1 MAAEI
6 ELRLALPR
14 GAVPALLRHPALAAA
29 RSGRGR
35 RARLVATYFDT
46 PDGKLAAA
54 GLGLRLRHEDGRWV
68 QTLKGPPL
76 PASSAALVV
85 RDEFETPLAGP
96 ELDAEALAGSPWA
109 EPVADALADPS
120 LGPRFVTDFWRH
132 TIPLRFDGA
141 TTARLCVDGGELRDP
156 DGERRREIS
165 EVEIE
170 LVAGAAIDLFA
181 FAATLSADLPL
192 SVALA
197 GKAER
202 GHALVHN
209 APDGWHQPL
218 RALATL
224 YPADGDAASALAAIV
239 RECTRQVA
247 GNAAGLLADDDP
259 EWVHQMR
266 VGTRRL
272 RACLAIAAPLLPPP
286 GVDALRAGLRQ
297 LAEALGACR
306 DLDVFDDALL
316 RPLAAAAGAESELAA
331 ALAPLQDATRAA
343 RDRARA
349 AARDFVGSARFTRL
363 VLALGALGT
372 LPRLGVAPVI
382 AADDPLGQPVAAF
395 AATLLRRRRRR
406 VGARGAKLAEAG
418 VDELHAL
425 RIAAKKLRYAAEF
438 FAPAFAHGKRARAFA
453 QSVAEL
459 QDLLGEVNDGAS
471 ALRIVAA
478 LGEGEPSHA
487 AAAGGIAGW
496 TAARRV
502 AALAALPAAWKSFR
516 RAPRFWRPD

>member
-29 RSGRGR
+29 RGGRGR

-46 PDGKLAAA
+46 SDGKLAAA
-54 GLGLRLRHEDGRWV
+54 GLGLRLRHDNGRWV

-96 ELDAEALAGSPWA
+96 ELDHEALARSPWA
-109 EPVADALADPS
+109 EAVAEALADPS

-132 TIPLRFDGA
+132 TIPLGLDDA
-141 TTARLCVDGGELRDP
+141 TTARLCIDGGELRDP

-165 EVEIE
+165 EIEIE
-170 LVAGAAIDLFA
+170 LVAGAAVDLFA
-181 FAATLSADLPL
+181 FAARLAADLPL
-192 SVALA
+192 SVLIA

-202 GHALVHN
+202 GLALVRS
-209 APDGWHQPL
+209 APDGWHQPVHA
-218 RALATL
+218 RAPVYA
-224 YPADGDAASALAAIV
+224 ADGDAGSALAAVV
-239 RECTRQVA
+239 RECTRQVV
-247 GNAAGLLADDDP
+247 GNAAGLIADDDP
-259 EWVHQMR
+259 EWIHQMR

-286 GVDALRAGLRQ
+286 GVDALRDELRQ
-297 LAEALGACR
+297 LAETLGPCR
-306 DLDVFDDALL
+306 DLDVFDEELL
-316 RPLAAAAGAESELAA
+316 QPLAAAAAADAALAA
-331 ALAPLQDATRAA
+331 ALSPLQDATRAA
-343 RDRARA
+343 RDRARE
-349 AARDFVGSARFTRL
+349 AARTFVGSTRFTRL
-363 VLALGALGT
+363 TLALGALGT

-382 AADDPLGQPVAAF
+382 AAEDPLGQPVAAF
-395 AATLLRRRRRR
+395 ATALLRRRRRR
-406 VGARGAKLAEAG
+406 VVARGAKLAEAG
-418 VDELHAL
+418 VEELHAL

-453 QSVAEL
+453 ASVAAL
-459 QDLLGEVNDGAS
+459 QDLLGEINDGAC
-471 ALRIVAA
+471 AQRIVAA
-478 LGEGEPSHA
+478 LDDGGPAHA
-487 AAAGGIAGW
+487 AAAAGIAGW

-516 RAPRFWRPD
+516 RAPRFWRTE

>member
-14 GAVPALLRHPALAAA
+14 EAVAALLRHPALAAA

-35 RARLVATYFDT
+35 RTRLVATYFDT
-46 PDGKLAAA
+46 PDCRLAAA
-54 GLGLRLRHEDGRWV
+54 GLGLRLRHGGGRWV

-96 ELDAEALAGSPWA
+96 QLDAEALLGSPWG
-109 EPVADALADPS
+109 ERVADVLADPA
-120 LGPRFVTDFWRH
+120 LGPRFVTDFERH
-132 TIPLRFDGA
+132 TIPLDLDG
-141 TTARLCVDGGELRDP
+141 TAALLCIDGGELRDP
-156 DGERRREIS
+156 DGEHRRAIS
-165 EVEIE
+165 EIEIE
-170 LVAGAAIDLFA
+170 LVAGAAVDLFA
-181 FAATLSADLPL
+181 FASTLAADLPL
-192 SVALA
+192 AVAVA

-202 GHALVHN
+202 GYALVRN
-209 APDGWHQPL
+209 APDGWQHPVH
-218 RALATL
+218 ALAPV
-224 YPADGDAASALAAIV
+224 YPADGDAATALGAIV
-239 RECTRQVA
+239 RECTRQVV

-286 GVDALRAGLRQ
+286 GVAALRAGLRQ
-297 LAEALGACR
+297 LAETLGAGR

-316 RPLAAAAGAESELAA
+316 RPLAAAAGPGSALAA
-331 ALAPLQDATRAA
+331 ALAPLQESTHAA
-343 RDRARA
+343 RIRARA
-349 AARDFVGSARFTRL
+349 AARAFVGSTRFTRL
-363 VLALGALGT
+363 ALALGALGT

-395 AATLLRRRRRR
+395 ATALLRRRRRR
-406 VGARGAKLAEAG
+406 VGARGATLAAAG

-438 FAPAFAHGKRARAFA
+438 FAPAFGHGKRARGFA
-453 QSVAEL
+453 ARIAAL
-459 QDLLGEVNDGAS
+459 QDLLGEINDGAT

-478 LGEGEPSHA
+478 LDDGHLAHA
-487 AAAGGIAGW
+487 AAAGGVAGW
-496 TAARRV
+496 AAARRL

-516 RAPRFWRPD
+516 RAPRFWRVD

>member
-14 GAVPALLRHPALAAA
+14 GAVRTLLRHPALAAA

-35 RARLVATYFDT
+35 RGRLVATYFDT
-46 PDGKLAAA
+46 PDGRLAAA
-54 GLGLRLRHEDGRWV
+54 GLGLRLRHENGRWV

-96 ELDAEALAGSPWA
+96 ELDHEALAESPWA
-109 EPVADALADPS
+109 EAVADTLADPS
-120 LGPRFVTDFWRH
+120 LGPRFVTDFQRH
-132 TIPLRFDGA
+132 TIPLDLDG
-141 TTARLCVDGGELRDP
+141 TKARLCIDGGELRDP

-165 EVEIE
+165 EIEIE
-170 LVAGAAIDLFA
+170 LVGGAAVDLFA
-181 FAATLSADLPL
+181 FAARLATDLPL
-192 SVALA
+192 SLLIA

-202 GHALVHN
+202 GLALLHH
-209 APDGWHQPL
+209 APDGWHQPVHA
-218 RALATL
+218 RAPVYA
-224 YPADGDAASALAAIV
+224 ADGDAGTALAAIV
-239 RECTRQVA
+239 RECTRQIA

-259 EWVHQMR
+259 EWIHQMR

-272 RACLAIAAPLLPPP
+272 RACLAIAAPLLPSP
-286 GVDALRAGLRQ
+286 GVDALRDELRE
-297 LAEALGACR
+297 LAETLGACR
-306 DLDVFDDALL
+306 DLDVFDDAVL
-316 RPLAAAAGAESELAA
+316 RPLCAAAGADSALAA
-331 ALAPLQDATRAA
+331 ALLPLQDATRAA

-349 AARDFVGSARFTRL
+349 GSRAFVGSTRFTRL
-363 VLALGALGT
+363 GLALGALGT

-382 AADDPLGQPVAAF
+382 AAEDPLGQPVAAF
-395 AATLLRRRRRR
+395 ATALLRRRRRR
-406 VGARGAKLAEAG
+406 VVARGAKLAEAG
-418 VDELHAL
+418 VEELHAL

-453 QSVAEL
+453 ASVAAL

-471 ALRIVAA
+471 ALGIIAA
-478 LGEGEPSHA
+478 LDEGDPAHTA
-487 AAAGGIAGW
+487 AAAGVAGW

-516 RAPRFWRPD
+516 HAPRFWRPD